1 MIKILKETLLNIL
14 IGIFIGSVLIFI
26 GMFSPSIKSYYEYV
40 DFDNN
45 KGIAERCFYES
56 HSGLGG
62 GQGSPICRLEDG
74 TIKLVKEYK
83 YVEEKDLSPIEKLRL
98 GEYRVWNC

>member
-1 MIKILKETLLNIL
+1 MSKILKIFFT
-14 IGIFIGSVLIFI
+14 IFIGCFIVFILIFV

-45 KGIAERCFYES
+45 RGIAEQCFYKS
-56 HSGLGG
+56 RKGLDG
-62 GQGSPICRLEDG
+62 GQGSPICRLEDD

-83 YVEEKDLSPIEKLRL
+83 YIEEKGLSPIEELKL
-98 GEYRVWNC
+98 GG